1 MTDIEVRLSEVSVGS
16 IYRQPAARGER
27 IAFRYAEEWL
37 AYVDRFAIDPELFLD
52 RSTTVP
58 ARTPLFGAL
67 ADSAPDRWGR
77 RLMQRRERHL
87 ADVEGRAVRTLSE
100 LDYVLGV
107 SDVARHGALRFVQE
121 GTFVAV
127 SDDVPPLVKLADLL
141 GAADR
146 IERDEADAADLALLL
161 APGSSLG
168 GARPKASVRDQHGN
182 LCIAKFPRETDEYSI
197 ERWEHIA
204 HELARA
210 AGINVAE
217 SRLLSVAGRDVLLS
231 QRFDRRGPERVHFAS
246 ALTLLG
252 LRDGESASYP
262 EIAEILQREG
272 SRPRDDSEELFRRMV
287 FNICIAN
294 VDDHLRNHGFLR
306 EPRGWTLSPA
316 YDLNPVPMDVRPR
329 ILSTAITLDD
339 ATGTLGVARDAATF
353 FGLSPTRTEAII
365 QTTTNAVAGWERIAK
380 AAGAS
385 RTECAR
391 MKSAFLV
398 SPSTR

>member
-1 MTDIEVRLSEVSVGS
+1 MTDIEVRFGEVNVGT
-16 IYRQPAARGER
+16 IYQQPGTRAER
-27 IAFRYAEEWL
+27 IAFRYAEDWL
-37 AYVDRFAIDPELFLD
+37 SYSGRFAIDPELFLD

-58 ARTPLFGAL
+58 GRAPLFGVFR
-67 ADSAPDRWGR
+67 DSAPDRWGR

-87 ADVEGRAVRTLSE
+87 AEAEGRAVRTLSE

-107 SDVARHGALRFVQE
+107 SDIARLGAVRFLKDGE
-121 GTFVAV
+121 FVATG
-127 SDDVPPLVKLADLL
+127 SHVPPLVKLADLL

-146 IERDEADAADLALLL
+146 IERDEAHAKDLALLL

-168 GARPKASVRDQHGN
+168 GARPKASIHDRHGN
-182 LCIAKFPRETDEYSI
+182 LCIAKFPRDTDEYSI
-197 ERWEHIA
+197 ERWEQIA
-204 HELARA
+204 LELAQA
-210 AGINVAE
+210 AGIETAQ

-231 QRFDRRGPERVHFAS
+231 RRFDRRGAERVHFAS

-272 SRPRDDSEELFRRMV
+272 SRPRRDSEELFRRMV

-306 EPRGWTLSPA
+306 ERDGWTLSPA
-316 YDLNPVPMDVRPR
+316 YDLNPVPMDIRPR
-329 ILSTAITLDD
+329 ILCTAITLDD
-339 ATGTLGVARDAATF
+339 ATGTLDAARDSATY
-353 FGLSPTRTEAII
+353 FGLSSTQAEAII
-365 QTTTNAVAGWERIAK
+365 VSVTSAVSDWERVAN

-385 RTECAR
+385 RSECAR

-398 SPSTR
+398 SASTE